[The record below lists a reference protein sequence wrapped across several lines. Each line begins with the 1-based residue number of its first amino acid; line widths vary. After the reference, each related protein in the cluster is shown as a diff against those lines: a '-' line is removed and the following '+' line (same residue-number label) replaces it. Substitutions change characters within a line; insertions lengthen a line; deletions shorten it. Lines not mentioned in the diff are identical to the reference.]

1 MPSVD
6 NYTKGLPQSGAGL
19 SRAASA
25 ASTHSRILVLCVD
38 RDDDI
43 GSKGGME
50 TPVVGRDPCINAG
63 VRLAIEDPEDPDANA
78 IFGAVKTYEEL
89 IAKGYTSQVAVVA
102 GKYNRGIEADEKI
115 CLEVQNILG
124 EYKADAAVLVSDGE
138 DDETIVPVIQSMVP
152 VISIQRIIIKHS
164 RTVEYS
170 YAVLGRYIKMLAYD
184 PRYSKFF
191 LGVPGAL
198 LVATS
203 LASFFGLTKEALALV
218 FSILGAAF
226 IIRAFDI
233 DKALSSLGRPT
244 PTGFI
249 RIFSTFAGILIIVVS
264 IVNGISTIPNEAIV
278 PNMTALHTIT
288 NRVIVGSFVHGTI
301 TLLWIGIATI
311 LAGSLLSNWFKG
323 SILTMSDILRLVVL
337 ALLYIPILQFTS
349 VLTERTNPFNLISSL
364 LIGLAITLIAATFLF
379 QYFRNRKGE
388 KFLSINPLNILSN
401 YFKTVKSSSSQA
413 FVYRW

>member
-1 MPSVD
+1 MSHTAPS
-6 NYTKGLPQSGAGL
+6 
-19 SRAASA
+19 
-25 ASTHSRILVLCVD
+25 STHSKILVLCID

-43 GSKGGME
+43 GSKGGIE

-78 IFGAVKTYEEL
+78 IFAAIKTYEEL
-89 IAKGYTSQVAVVA
+89 IAKGYSSQVALVA
-102 GKYNRGIEADEKI
+102 GKFNRGIEADEKI
-115 CLEVQNILG
+115 GIEIQNVLSM
-124 EYKADAAVLVSDGE
+124 YRADGAVLISDGE
-138 DDETIVPVIQSMVP
+138 DDETVVPVIQTIVP

-164 RTVEYS
+164 RSVEYS
-170 YAVLGRYIKMLAYD
+170 YAVFGRYLKMLAYD

-218 FSILGAAF
+218 FSILGLAF

-264 IVNGISTIPNEAIV
+264 IANGLSSIPNEAIL
-278 PNMTALHTIT
+278 PNMGALHIIT
-288 NRVIVGSFVHGTI
+288 NRIIVGSFVHGTI

-349 VLTERTNPFNLISSL
+349 VLIERTNPFNLISSL
-364 LIGLAITLIAATFLF
+364 LIGLAVTLVAATFLF
-379 QYFRNRKGE
+379 QYFRNRKGGE
-388 KFLSINPLNILSN
+388 VLKH
-401 YFKTVKSSSSQA
+401 
-413 FVYRW
+413 

>member
-6 NYTKGLPQSGAGL
+6 NYAKKNGAGL
-19 SRAASA
+19 SRVAA
-25 ASTHSRILVLCVD
+25 THSRILVLCVD

-78 IFGAVKTYEEL
+78 IFAAIKTYEEL
-89 IAKGYTSQVAVVA
+89 LAKGYSSQVALVA
-102 GKYNRGIEADEKI
+102 GKSNRGIEADEKI
-115 CLEVQNILG
+115 GLEIQNVLG
-124 EYKADAAVLVSDGE
+124 EYRADAAVLVSDGE
-138 DDETIVPVIQSMVP
+138 DDETVMPIIQTMIP

-164 RTVEYS
+164 RSVEYS
-170 YAVLGRYIKMLAYD
+170 YAVLGRYLKMLAYD

-203 LASFFGLTKEALALV
+203 LASFFGLTKEAVALV

-249 RIFSTFAGILIIVVS
+249 RIFSAFAGILIIVVS
-264 IVNGISTIPNEAIV
+264 LVNGLSSIPNEAIV
-278 PNMTALHTIT
+278 PNMGVLHVIS
-288 NRVIVGSFVHGTI
+288 NRIIVGSFVHGTI

-349 VLTERTNPFNLISSL
+349 VLTERTNPFSLISSL
-364 LIGLAITLIAATFLF
+364 LIGLAITLVAAAFLF
-379 QYFRNRKGE
+379 QYFRNRKGGE
-388 KFLSINPLNILSN
+388 VLKH
-401 YFKTVKSSSSQA
+401 
-413 FVYRW
+413 

>member
-6 NYTKGLPQSGAGL
+6 NYTKKNGAGL
-19 SRAASA
+19 SRVAATA

-50 TPVVGRDPCINAG
+50 TPVVGRDLCINAG

-78 IFGAVKTYEEL
+78 IFAAIKTYEEL
-89 IAKGYTSQVAVVA
+89 ISKGYSSQVALVA
-102 GKYNRGIEADEKI
+102 GKFNRGIEADEKI
-115 CLEVQNILG
+115 GHEIQNVLG
-124 EYKADAAVLVSDGE
+124 EYRADAAVIVSDGE
-138 DDETIVPVIQSMVP
+138 DDETVVPVIQTMVP

-164 RTVEYS
+164 RSVEYS
-170 YAVLGRYIKMLAYD
+170 YAVLGRYVKMLAYD

-218 FSILGAAF
+218 FSILGVAF

-249 RIFSTFAGILIIVVS
+249 RIFSAFAGILIIVVS
-264 IVNGISTIPNEAIV
+264 IVNGLSSIPNEAIV
-278 PNMTALHTIT
+278 PNMGALHVIS
-288 NRVIVGSFVHGTI
+288 NRIIVGSFVHGTI

-349 VLTERTNPFNLISSL
+349 VLTERTNPFSLISSL
-364 LIGLAITLIAATFLF
+364 LIGLAITLVAATFLF
-379 QYFRNRKGE
+379 QYFRNRKGGE
-388 KFLSINPLNILSN
+388 DLKH
-401 YFKTVKSSSSQA
+401 
-413 FVYRW
+413 